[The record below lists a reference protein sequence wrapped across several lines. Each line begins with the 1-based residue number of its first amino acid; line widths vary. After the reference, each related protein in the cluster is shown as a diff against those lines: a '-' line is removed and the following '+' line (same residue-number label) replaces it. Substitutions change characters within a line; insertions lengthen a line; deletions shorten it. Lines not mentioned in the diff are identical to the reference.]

1 MPFDGAEFFVP
12 GERLQRL
19 ETVIQLID
27 DPASWG
33 KGTLKSS
40 DGRYCIRGA
49 IIAAGGIGV
58 LEPPILEAV
67 NQVTGK
73 AYARIEQF
81 NDDAA
86 TNHQLVCRVLARTW
100 ENLADGTAVTGQRY
114 DPSNIY
120 VRGAWALIRCRDM
133 VTDGIRAACEQVGRL
148 KGALAGSGA

>member
-12 GERLQRL
+12 GERLQKL
-19 ETVIQLID
+19 ETVIQLVE
-27 DPASWG
+27 DPSSWG

-58 LEPPILEAV
+58 LEPPILEAI

-86 TNHQLVCRVLARTW
+86 TNHQLVCRVLGRAW
-100 ENLADGTAVTGQRY
+100 ENLADGTAVAVQHY

-120 VRGAWALIRCRDM
+120 VRGAWALIRCRDA
-133 VTDGIRAACEQVGRL
+133 VAHGLRAACEQAGRL
-148 KGALAGSGA
+148 KTALAG